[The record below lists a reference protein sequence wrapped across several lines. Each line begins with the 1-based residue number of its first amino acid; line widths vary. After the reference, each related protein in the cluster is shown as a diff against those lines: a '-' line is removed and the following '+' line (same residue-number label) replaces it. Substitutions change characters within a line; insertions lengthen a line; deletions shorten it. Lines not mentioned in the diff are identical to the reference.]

1 MDEGRGPATVKQH
14 AERIRELLEP
24 VLSRGGADTVPLADA
39 LARVT
44 AVDVVTPLDLPLFRN
59 SQMDGFA
66 VRSADLADLPAVLP
80 IVGDQPAG
88 APAPEPLAPGTAR
101 RIMTGAV
108 VPDGA
113 DCIVPVEDTDAVFR
127 PVASDADALTDQN
140 GPRTVTIRVSRS
152 PGEFVRD
159 RGSDVR
165 AGDVLVP
172 AFVRLAPRHLAALAA
187 AGIETVCVRRRPRIA
202 IITTGAELGATGSTP
217 PGHGRIF
224 DSNAVAL
231 RAAVSENGCET
242 VFADVSGDVPA
253 ELIRALDGA
262 VAAKADLIITS
273 GGISA
278 GAFEVVRD
286 VLVPLGGLIGTVA
299 MQPGGPQGTAIYR
312 NVPVVAFPGNPV
324 STQIS
329 FAVFLAPFL
338 REDAGLERLTPS
350 IHRLRSA
357 IASVPGK
364 RQFLRGRWDGDHAAL
379 PEERWVDLVSGP
391 SSHLVAGMARADV
404 LIDVPAEIID
414 LPAGSSVRVWEL

>member
-1 MDEGRGPATVKQH
+1 
-14 AERIRELLEP
+14 
-24 VLSRGGADTVPLADA
+24 
-39 LARVT
+39 
-44 AVDVVTPLDLPLFRN
+44 
-59 SQMDGFA
+59 
-66 VRSADLADLPAVLP
+66 
-80 IVGDQPAG
+80 
-88 APAPEPLAPGTAR
+88 
-101 RIMTGAV
+101 MTGAM
-108 VPDGA
+108 VPEGA

-127 PVASDADALTDQN
+127 PVTSNADALVDQN
-140 GPRTVTIRVSRS
+140 GTQTVTIRVSRS

-187 AGIETVCVRRRPRIA
+187 AGIETVSVRRRPRIA
-202 IITTGAELGATGSTP
+202 IITTGAELGAPTGSAP
-217 PGHGRIF
+217 PEQGRIF

-231 RAAVSENGCET
+231 KAAVSENGCET

-253 ELIRALDGA
+253 ELIQALDGA

-312 NVPVVAFPGNPV
+312 SVPVVAFPGNPV

-338 REDAGLERLTPS
+338 REDAGLEPLTPS

-364 RQFLRGRWDGDHAAL
+364 RQFLRGRWDGDPGAL
-379 PEERWVDLVSGP
+379 PPERWVDLVSGP

-414 LPAGSSVRVWEL
+414 LPAGSPVRVWEL